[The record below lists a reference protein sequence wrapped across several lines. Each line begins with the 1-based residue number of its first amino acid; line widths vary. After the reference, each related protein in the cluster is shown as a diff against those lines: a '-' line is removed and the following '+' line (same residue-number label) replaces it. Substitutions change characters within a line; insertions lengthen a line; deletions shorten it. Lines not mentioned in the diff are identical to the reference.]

1 MVTDLSEK
9 YIFVGI
15 LVIDDDS
22 DDVQEPPQQQQWC
35 PDNAG

>member
-22 DDVQEPPQQQQWC
+22 DDVQEPPQQQRC

>member
-1 MVTDLSEK
+1 LSEK